1 MKSENLK
8 KQFSRLKKQYP
19 QKDWRIL
26 QIKDLDFTFCL
37 AACRE
42 AKTFSINGSTYKG
55 IIYINMIHDLSNGL
69 NPDALTIELIIDAE
83 EFLKSGNFA
92 LMLLK
97 KYEI

>member
-1 MKSENLK
+1 
-8 KQFSRLKKQYP
+8 
-19 QKDWRIL
+19 
-26 QIKDLDFTFCL
+26 
-37 AACRE
+37 
-42 AKTFSINGSTYKG
+42 
-55 IIYINMIHDLSNGL
+55 MIHDLSNGL

>member
-1 MKSENLK
+1 MQDENLK
-8 KQFSRLKKQYP
+8 EKFFTLKKQYP

-37 AACRE
+37 AACRA

-55 IIYINMIHDLSNGL
+55 IIYVNMIHDLSNGL
-69 NPDALTIELIIDAE
+69 NPDALTIELIIDVE

>member
-1 MKSENLK
+1 MQDENLK
-8 KQFSRLKKQYP
+8 EKCSTLKKQYP

-37 AACRE
+37 AAYRA

-55 IIYINMIHDLSNGL
+55 IIYVNMIHDLSNGL